1 VRYLKSLRIA
11 QVIVDNKCKET
22 DRIYSYLV
30 PDDLEIDVGHRVIV
44 PFGISNKKVEGYVV
58 GIKDSIDFDM
68 SKLKSIISLTSNEKF
83 LSTKMIELIAWIRE
97 KYLCYYIEA
106 IHSVLPANIRIKNTY
121 VYELSNYNN
130 SMELLKEGCPE
141 VLLEIVEFIEDNG
154 GSALK
159 EELRDN
165 FNDNQLDNALRK
177 LVKLNILKKKQFIK
191 KQESIKYEKFVY
203 PSNIESIQ
211 ISSAAKKQSVLM
223 DVVLN
228 NPGISLSMLKKE
240 YDISQDTINSLLKK
254 GYIRVEEREAYRLK
268 QEEVSPESKKILT
281 DEQQRAI
288 REINSHFSAGKYVL
302 LHGVTGSGKTEIYLQ
317 LIEEELRKG
326 KEGIVLVPEISL
338 TPQMIR
344 RFISRFGNTVAVL
357 HSGLSNGEKYDEWRR
372 IAEGKAKV
380 AIGARSAI
388 FAPFKNLG
396 IIIIDEEHE
405 STYKSETRPKY
416 DTREVA
422 MKRCEI
428 EGSNLLL
435 GSATP
440 SIESYYKA
448 VNHLDN
454 MRLVSINNRVN
465 NRSLPDIEIVDMRE
479 ELKAGNKSIFSNRL
493 FQEINNALLN
503 NDQLILFLNRRGYST
518 FVSCRSC
525 GYVAK
530 CPNCNISLTYHAKGN
545 FLSCH
550 YCGYSRVNPT
560 ECPSCKSKYIK
571 YFGIGT
577 QRVEQEFIKT
587 FRRSD
592 ILRMDADTTTKK
604 NSYKIILEKFRN
616 KEANVLIGTQM
627 IGKGHDFPDVTLVG
641 IITSDTYLNLPDF
654 RSAERTFQMVTQSSG
669 RAGRGDKAGKV
680 IVQTYS
686 PDHYSLL
693 HAKKHDYV
701 GFYEDEIKLRK
712 EMNYPPFSHLC
723 HVIISGYKE
732 DKVIK
737 AAKDIGCLIKDLT
750 CDRNDIE
757 IWGPSPAP
765 LSKINN
771 RHRWQLVLK
780 ADEEGKL
787 LEIMKNFYN
796 LNLLNFNEIGI
807 SMDINPL
814 NML

>member
-1 VRYLKSLRIA
+1 MKDLKIA

-22 DRIYSYLV
+22 DKIYSYLI
-30 PDDLEIDVGHRVIV
+30 PDDMVINVGHRVIV

-68 SKLKSIISLTSNEKF
+68 SKLKYIISLTSNEIF
-83 LSTKMIELIAWIRE
+83 LSPDMVNLIAWIRE

-106 IHSVLPANIRIKNTY
+106 IHSALPANIRIKNTY
-121 VYELSNYNN
+121 YYELNN
-130 SMELLKEGCPE
+130 EINSLELLKEGYPE
-141 VLLEIVEFIEDNG
+141 ILAEVVEFIEENG

-165 FNDNQLDNALRK
+165 FNDNMLENALKK
-177 LVKLNILKKKQFIK
+177 LIKLGVLKKKQIIK
-191 KQESIKYEKFVY
+191 KQESIKYEKFIY
-203 PSNIESIQ
+203 PNNMENIH
-211 ISSAAKKQSVLM
+211 ISSSAKKQSILM
-223 DVVLN
+223 NLVSK
-228 NPGISLSMLKKE
+228 NPGISLQVLKKE

-254 GYIRVEEREAYRLK
+254 GYIKIEEREAYRLK
-268 QEEVSPESKKILT
+268 QEELSQEGKKILT

-288 REINSHFSAGKYVL
+288 KEIREHFCEGKYVL

-317 LIEEELRKG
+317 LIEEELKKG

-344 RFISRFGNTVAVL
+344 RFIGRFGNTVAVL
-357 HSGLSNGEKYDEWRR
+357 HSGLSDGEKYDEWRR

-380 AIGARSAI
+380 AVGARSAI

-416 DTREVA
+416 DAREVA

-428 EGSNLLL
+428 EGASLLL

-448 VNHLDN
+448 ENKLNN
-454 MRLVSINNRVN
+454 MRLVSINTRVN
-465 NRSLPDIEIVDMRE
+465 NRKMPDIEIIDMRE
-479 ELKAGNKSIFSNRL
+479 ELREGNKSIFSNRL
-493 FQEINNALLN
+493 FQEISSTLLN

-545 FLSCH
+545 YLSCH
-550 YCGYSRVNPT
+550 YCGYSEENPT
-560 ECPSCKSKYIK
+560 ECPRCKSKYIK

-577 QRVEQEFIKT
+577 QRVEKEFKNT
-587 FRRSD
+587 FGETK

-604 NSYKIILEKFRN
+604 NSHKIILDKFRS

-654 RSAERTFQMVTQSSG
+654 RSGERTFQMVTQSAG
-669 RAGRGDKAGKV
+669 RAGRGDKPGKV
-680 IVQTYS
+680 IIQSYS

-693 HAKKHDYV
+693 HARTHDYV
-701 GFYEDEIKLRK
+701 GFYRDEIKLRK
-712 EMNYPPFSHLC
+712 EMNYPPFSHLGQI
-723 HVIISGYKE
+723 VISGYRE
-732 DKVIK
+732 DRVMQ
-737 AAKDIGCLIKDLT
+737 AAKEIGEFVKGMASDKK
-750 CDRNDIE
+750 DIE

-765 LSKINN
+765 LSRINN
-771 RHRWQLVLK
+771 RYRWQLVLK
-780 ADEEGKL
+780 ADKENKL
-787 LEIMKNFYN
+787 LELMKDFYN
-796 LNLLNFNEIGI
+796 SKQSNLNGIGI
-807 SMDINPL
+807 SVDINPL
-814 NML
+814 SML